1 MRFFIGIPC
10 YRDCERL
17 RKTVDSLLQHTVT
30 PCELAVQVSPQSVVA
45 NRNAILKAARSYDAD
60 YVCFSDD
67 DVDFSPEWDAK
78 LLAHMGP
85 GIGQTA
91 PFLLYPDGSVCT
103 AWIDIADGFTPY
115 QVGHKGPEYPEMREC
130 WLVPGVCGCVSVFS
144 KEFLDTVDWKFDD
157 QYTGSQFEDVDQTLT
172 VRRNGFSV
180 LYNGEVALTHDPV
193 GGTPRHNAEN
203 YEKLKAKWE
212 DWIESNQWNLTSS

>member
-17 RKTVDSLLQHTVT
+17 RTTVESISQHTVT
-30 PCELAVQVSPQSVVA
+30 PCELNVQIYPQSVVA
-45 NRNAILKAARSYDAD
+45 NRNVLLQRAKEYDAD
-60 YVCFSDD
+60 FVCMSDD
-67 DVDFSPEWDAK
+67 DVDFTPGWDEK
-78 LLAHMGP
+78 LLSRMEP
-85 GIGQTA
+85 GIGQTG
-91 PFLLYPDGSVCT
+91 PLLLYPDGKVFT
-103 AWIDIADGFTPY
+103 AWIDIADGFQPY
-115 QVGHKGPEYPEMREC
+115 QVGWKGEILPEMREC
-130 WLVPGVCGCVSVFS
+130 WYVPGVSGCVSVFS
-144 KEFLDTVDWKFDD
+144 RGFLDSVDWKFDT

-172 VRRNGFSV
+172 VRKNGFHV

-212 DWIESNQWNLTSS
+212 DWVEENKWNSMTS

>member
-17 RKTVDSLLQHTVT
+17 WKTVDSIRQHTVT
-30 PCELAVQVSPQSVVA
+30 PCELVAQVYPQSVVE
-45 NRNAILKAARSYDAD
+45 NRNELLRSAKAYDAD

-67 DVDFSPEWDAK
+67 DVDFTPEWDAK
-78 LLAHMGP
+78 LLSRMEP

-91 PFLLYPDGSVCT
+91 PLLLYPDGSVCN
-103 AWIDIADGFTPY
+103 AWIDIADGFMPY
-115 QVGHKGPEYPEMREC
+115 QVGWKGAIHPEMKEV
-130 WLVPGVCGCVSVFS
+130 WLVPGVSGCVSIFS
-144 KEFLDTVDWKFDD
+144 REFLDSVDWKFDD

-172 VRRNGFSV
+172 VRKNGFTV
-180 LYNGEVALTHDPV
+180 LYNGEVTLTHHPV

-212 DWIESNQWNLTSS
+212 DWIESNQWNSTTS